1 MTMNKVYLILF
12 FVLMGLY
19 SCSVIDSDSTRTKPD
34 FEKKHVSLRFDNRK
48 QYQDTWQTYIN
59 SCSESLL
66 AIGTFHAERGRKAHP
81 DGLSPFYDA
90 LLNHPSEISVHVI
103 PVYMVSYADYQR
115 ATADTR
121 LADIVQ
127 LDTSR
132 ISGLFVFKNEVIGAC
147 KAKVSRS
154 ELSVKSWSDMTQ
166 KAYHNES
173 LSNNAEG
180 KYLASMLE
188 QGKNIFYLNTVT
200 DTASS
205 TNFWPSG
212 YGDICFAQKD
222 QISFIRWNELL
233 NKVETGDIQELFRP
247 RLNNRDNG
255 LL

>member
-1 MTMNKVYLILF
+1 MNKFCLILLS
-12 FVLMGLY
+12 VLTGLC
-19 SCSVIDSDSTRTKPD
+19 SCSVIDSDSARTKPD
-34 FEKKHVSLRFDNRK
+34 FGQRNISLGFDNRK
-48 QYQDTWQTYIN
+48 QYQDTWQAYIN

-66 AIGTFHAERGRKAHP
+66 AIGTAHAERGSKAHP

-103 PVYMVSYADYQR
+103 PVYMVSYADYQQ
-115 ATADTR
+115 AAAEAR
-121 LADIVQ
+121 LTDVAR

-132 ISGLFVFKNEVIGAC
+132 IRGLFVFKNEVIGAC

-173 LSNNAEG
+173 LSDNAEG
-180 KYLASMLE
+180 KYLAYMLE

-222 QISFIRWNELL
+222 QIMFIRWNELL
-233 NKVETGDIQELFRP
+233 NKVETGDMQDFFKL
-247 RLNNRDNG
+247 RLAQRNDG
-255 LL
+255 LIH